1 MKKWIAMLLAALMG
15 FSMAACAAKNE
26 PAADQTNDQPA
37 ADTQTSEPA
46 EDTASGED
54 AAPAADQTA
63 ADSDMAYVQS
73 KGTLVV
79 GITDFAPMDYQNE
92 SGEWI
97 GFDADMAKAFAESL
111 GVSVEFVEIDWDNK
125 LLELGSKSIDCVWNG
140 MTLTDEVTSAM
151 SCSNAYCNNSQ
162 VVIVPAD
169 KAADYAD
176 VEACKALSFAVEA
189 GSAGMAEVEKLGASF
204 TEVKDQATAL
214 MEVAAGTSDAAV
226 IDSLMA
232 GAMVGE
238 GTSYDSLT
246 YTVSLN
252 AEEGEQYGVGFRQG
266 SDLAAALN
274 DFFAAAYAD
283 GSMQACAETYGI
295 QAALIAQ

>member
-1 MKKWIAMLLAALMG
+1 MKKWIAMLLAALMV

-26 PAADQTNDQPA
+26 PAADQNNNQTA

-125 LLELGSKSIDCVWNG
+125 ILELGSKSIDCVWNG